1 MSDSA
6 SANAVEAAASTSGS
20 PGAAS
25 TLSTRIDGLLAE
37 LRETQK
43 T

>member
-6 SANAVEAAASTSGS
+6 SASSVEAAASTSGS
-20 PGAAS
+20 PGAAP
-25 TLSTRIDGLLAE
+25 TLSTRLDGLLAE